1 MVPRESLVVFIDL
14 LYPFRGEL
22 CTHIGMLVYSALR
35 GNNKRFTGDVLA
47 AHLDEVP
54 HRLVEGPRE
63 AAALSAVRCRVTNE
77 LEGFG
82 GLHILI
88 IPLSCVTL
96 HKNYMRPHLQFPC
109 GASERHEDSN
119 DATADGEDRAAG
131 GQHAEGFDSVFG
143 EVEFVHD
150 LTIQF

>member
-1 MVPRESLVVFIDL
+1 MFIDL

-54 HRLVEGPRE
+54 CRLVEGPGE

-82 GLHILI
+82 GLH
-88 IPLSCVTL
+88 V
-96 HKNYMRPHLQFPC
+96 
-109 GASERHEDSN
+109 
-119 DATADGEDRAAG
+119 
-131 GQHAEGFDSVFG
+131 
-143 EVEFVHD
+143 
-150 LTIQF
+150 LTIPQGKCALHFPSQG